1 MVHYPIDIF
10 YLFCCIAV
18 YAGQQMVEKSFITSG
33 PGPLSSTNLGP
44 GSKMVKAIDIH
55 VFMFL
60 IIKKILKFAG
70 SCWLKE
76 TSNTHGKDLL
86 IDGRAPRHGE
96 IMKMP
101 KLAQTFKVF
110 KK

>member
-1 MVHYPIDIF
+1 
-10 YLFCCIAV
+10 
-18 YAGQQMVEKSFITSG
+18 
-33 PGPLSSTNLGP
+33 
-44 GSKMVKAIDIH
+44 MVKAINIH

-110 KK
+110 KKLIQFLVCSKNHEHIRSLAKFQVN